1 MREHCKKFIIMS
13 IGQIDEM
20 LRVVLGD
27 EWLDNIDNRRSER
40 ISESSLMHTV
50 PTQSDQLNGTSI

>member
-1 MREHCKKFIIMS
+1 MS